1 MRRLKGVNN
10 AAIRRVEATTAR
22 VDLWPV
28 SETNT
33 LRSSGLSASKRAHI
47 QPTRARRQGGS
58 FRRLLA
64 PVPLPLPS
72 QPYSTAPPSPE
83 RYESSWEYRFL
94 SRREPNPEDLP
105 TNLLRDVCFYLLL
118 RVLLCLDI
126 HMNSE
131 ADFIKEIR
139 YLAGLMRQN
148 CHDASWRMERLL
160 SKVEQGES
168 LDTRSTSI
176 QLSEARDELQRLMRG
191 IEGIQKL
198 CELESDDR

>member
-1 MRRLKGVNN
+1 MLRKEITL
-10 AAIRRVEATTAR
+10 AI
-22 VDLWPV
+22 
-28 SETNT
+28 
-33 LRSSGLSASKRAHI
+33 
-47 QPTRARRQGGS
+47 
-58 FRRLLA
+58 FLL
-64 PVPLPLPS
+64 V
-72 QPYSTAPPSPE
+72 
-83 RYESSWEYRFL
+83 
-94 SRREPNPEDLP
+94 
-105 TNLLRDVCFYLLL
+105 

-126 HMNSE
+126 LMDSE

-176 QLSEARDELQRLMRG
+176 QLREARDELQLLMRG

-198 CELESDDR
+198 CELESDDS